1 MSIHGKLLEFH
12 KRFKGAEKT
21 GFNPHFKQA
30 HFTLEDV
37 NHAVTPILNDVGVYI
52 LHHLADGRLVT
63 VLIGEGED
71 GKDAVTS
78 AFPLPVTD
86 NPQVLGSAITYGK
99 RYNLCA
105 LLNISEPDDDGEAAA
120 INQPQ
125 PASMETLAAI
135 RDYLESMDGD
145 ITPEMAKFFDQHPI
159 DKMTETQAVAV
170 LARLKDKK
178 NVAMGR
184 KIVQLMEGGAA

>member
-120 INQPQ
+120 INQPE

-145 ITPEMAKFFDQHPI
+145 ITPEMAKFFAQHPI
-159 DKMTETQAVAV
+159 DKMNEPQAVAV
-170 LARLKDKK
+170 LKRLKEKK
-178 NVAMGR
+178 
-184 KIVQLMEGGAA
+184 AA